1 MAERKKIRQI
11 IYDLLFPPRCASCR
25 TLLDW
30 YREDPDTGETL
41 CRRCQAEWEEA
52 KRTTCEICGKPV
64 PECRCMPI
72 LMQEARCRGFC
83 RLVFYSPRQDDAVQ
97 NRIIYHIK
105 RRQEIRAPEF
115 LCREL
120 LPALEQIL
128 GDKIAAKRLLVT
140 YIPRRRNAK
149 TKYGVDQAELLAK
162 AMAKLTGGEFRRL
175 IRRTRGS
182 TQAQKFLSPEKRLEN
197 AKQAFVAGRMGNCRG
212 RTVLLLDDL
221 VTTGASMERCVRIL
235 YQMGAGAVYCA
246 SVATDIPDPAETV
259 QDGALS

>member
-1 MAERKKIRQI
+1 M
-11 IYDLLFPPRCASCR
+11 IYDLLFPPRCPACR
-25 TLLDW
+25 TLLDF
-30 YREDPDTGETL
+30 YSEDPAVGEAL

-52 KRTTCEICGKPV
+52 KRTMCEICGKPV

-72 LMQEARCRGFC
+72 LMQEARCKGFC
-83 RLVFYSPRQDDAVQ
+83 KLVFYSPRQDDAVQ

-120 LPALEQIL
+120 LPALEETI
-128 GDKIAAKRLLVT
+128 GEGIAGKQLLVT
-140 YIPRRRNAK
+140 FIPRRRNAK

-162 AMAKLTGGEFRRL
+162 AMAKLSGGEFRRL
-175 IRRTRGS
+175 IRRMRGS
-182 TQAQKFLSPEKRLEN
+182 AQAQKFLSPEKRMEN
-197 AKQAFVAGRMGNCRG
+197 AKQSFAPVRLGGCYG

-246 SVATDIPDPAETV
+246 SIATDIPDPAETV
-259 QDGALS
+259 QDGSVALSSASRSGL